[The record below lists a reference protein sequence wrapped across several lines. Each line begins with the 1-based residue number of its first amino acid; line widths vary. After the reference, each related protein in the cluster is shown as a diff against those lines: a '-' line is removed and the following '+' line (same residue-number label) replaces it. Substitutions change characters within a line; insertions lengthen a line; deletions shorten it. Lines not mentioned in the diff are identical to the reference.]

1 MTDVSFVCSVNLG
14 CCTGSDAGVLISIS
28 RGPTLKHGSINTERE
43 TLGGRAKLWNKK
55 IIKAQRN
62 DILMEASW
70 IANSDNYF

>member
-43 TLGGRAKLWNKK
+43 TH
-55 IIKAQRN
+55 
-62 DILMEASW
+62 
-70 IANSDNYF
+70 